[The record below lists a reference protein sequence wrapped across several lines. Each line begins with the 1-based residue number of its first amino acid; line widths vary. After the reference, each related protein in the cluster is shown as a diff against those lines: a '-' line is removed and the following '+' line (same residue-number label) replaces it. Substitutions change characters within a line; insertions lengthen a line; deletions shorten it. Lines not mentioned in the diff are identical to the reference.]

1 MTTDLPDDL
10 KQAERLRDLERIRL
24 QALVRADMVVAGALH
39 AEDFQLIT
47 PMGAAL
53 SKEAYLGAIAAGDM
67 TYRTFEPDG
76 EIAVQLAGDMAVIR
90 YRSRL
95 EIIAEGHLTPLTHYW
110 HTDLYHRRTGSW
122 QIVWSQATAIR

>member
-1 MTTDLPDDL
+1 MMTDPPTDLE
-10 KQAERLRDLERIRL
+10 QADQLRDLERIRL
-24 QALVRADMVVAGALH
+24 QALVRRDMVVAGRLH

-47 PMGAAL
+47 PMGATL
-53 SKEAYLGAIAAGDM
+53 SKEAYLGAIADGDM

-76 EIAVQLAGDMAVIR
+76 EIAVRLAGDTAVIR

-95 EIIAEGHLTPLTHYW
+95 EIMADGHLTPLAPYW
-110 HTDLYHRRTGSW
+110 HTDLYERQAGSW

>member
-1 MTTDLPDDL
+1 
-10 KQAERLRDLERIRL
+10 
-24 QALVRADMVVAGALH
+24 MVVANALH

-76 EIAVQLAGDMAVIR
+76 EIAVRLAGDMAVIR

-95 EIIAEGHLTPLTHYW
+95 EIIAEGHLTPLAHYW
-110 HTDLYHRRTGSW
+110 HTDLYQRHAGSW
-122 QIVWSQATAIR
+122 QIVWSQATVIR

>member
-1 MTTDLPDDL
+1 MSTDPPTDL
-10 KQAERLRDLERIRL
+10 KQADQLRDLERIRL
-24 QALVRADMVVAGALH
+24 QALVRADMVVAGLLH

-67 TYRTFEPDG
+67 TYRIFEPDG
-76 EIAVQLAGDMAVIR
+76 EIAVRLAGDMAVIR

-95 EIIAEGHLTPLTHYW
+95 EIIAGGHLTPLTHYW
-110 HTDLYHRRTGSW
+110 HTDLYQRTAGSW

>member
-1 MTTDLPDDL
+1 MSTDPPTDLE
-10 KQAERLRDLERIRL
+10 QADRLRDLERIRL
-24 QALVRADMVVAGALH
+24 QALVRADMVVAGLLH

-67 TYRTFEPDG
+67 TYRIFEPDG
-76 EIAVQLAGDMAVIR
+76 EIAVRLAGEMAVIR

-95 EIIAEGHLTPLTHYW
+95 EIIADGHLTPLTNYW
-110 HTDLYHRRTGSW
+110 HTDLYQRTAGSW

>member
-1 MTTDLPDDL
+1 MSTDP
-10 KQAERLRDLERIRL
+10 QADMEQADRLRDLERIRL

-76 EIAVQLAGDMAVIR
+76 EIAVRLAGDMAVIR

-95 EIIAEGHLTPLTHYW
+95 EIVADGHLTPLAHYW
-110 HTDLYHRRTGSW
+110 HTDLYQRYAGSW
-122 QIVWSQATAIR
+122 QITWSQATAIR